1 MSVPR
6 RSFALA
12 LALQPGVGGKT
23 VSRILARNDLL
34 GIAPEEFLRLS
45 PEALREEYRLP
56 RSVAERL
63 AAKGEAV
70 LSESWEMEQK
80 LNRHGVTWVCLA
92 DVHYP
97 RQIESFD
104 PDPPGALFLYGNTRL
119 LSMPTFAVMASRG
132 GGPMV
137 LDRIESLTQE
147 GVLASEVTVS
157 GHDRPEYQRAAV
169 VPLRWGAP
177 RILVL
182 DRGLFPALGEDL
194 EQEPFAGARLWRYRF
209 DPQTDLVVSPVKPRA
224 GLVGVSNQ
232 VRDRLVAALAGRI
245 DFAHIAP
252 GGNMERIARSALDAG
267 KPVRLPREDP
277 TFATLSPLG
286 AEAIP

>member
-1 MSVPR
+1 MSVSR

-23 VSRILARNDLL
+23 VSRVLARNDLL
-34 GIAPEEFLRLS
+34 GIAPEEFLGLS
-45 PEALREEYRLP
+45 SEALREEYRIP
-56 RSVAERL
+56 KAVAERL
-63 AAKGEAV
+63 ASKGRAV
-70 LSESWEMEQK
+70 LEESWEMEQR
-80 LNRHGVTWVCLA
+80 LNRHGVAWVCLA

-104 PDPPGALFLYGNTRL
+104 PDPPGALFLYGNTQL
-119 LSMPTFAVMASRG
+119 LSVRTFAVMASRG
-132 GGPMV
+132 GGPGV
-137 LDRIESLTQE
+137 LDRIELLTQE
-147 GVLASEVTVS
+147 GVLASEVAVS

-209 DPQTDLVVSPVKPRA
+209 DPQTDLVVSPVKPTA

-232 VRDRLVAALAGRI
+232 VRDRLIAALAGRI
-245 DFAHIAP
+245 DFAHIAA
-252 GGNMERIARSALDAG
+252 GGNMERIARAALQAG
-267 KPVRLPREDP
+267 KPVRLPGDDP
-277 TFATLSPLG
+277 TLAPLRQLG
-286 AEAIP
+286 AETIP